1 MKKILALSTGL
12 FLYALNVNISAP
24 TVFPNEFADF
34 DEEFP
39 QSVDTNKTFSINGKF
54 KLRYYHFYRNTEID
68 NFKDRKNFIDAL
80 LEVKNSYH
88 KDIYSFNSTLFFMR
102 GNFSDTYKTRG
113 VFLEEF
119 RDMQRKVP
127 IIGIKEAYFLQNKD
141 NYDFIIGK
149 RIYVNSSSMLYSPSD
164 IFNLNISPDPLE
176 AYKVGSWQVRYDYFK
191 DNATYTFVFFPFYE
205 HSKTVSDKTRWGNN
219 SNNNNNDN
227 SDYCDKLCN
236 NSNNS
241 INSNYCNEL
250 CSLTSSDSDSD
261 KSLNSALNDIQ
272 AKSLISENRNK
283 LRAVFGYRNSVNG
296 YDITSNMGIGV
307 SPYPIIK
314 YTSTPGVYQI
324 SYPPTAF
331 LSYGVST
338 TVNKLELHS
347 EAYYQNVYDN
357 QDDDY
362 ISLVIGGKY
371 TFTNGVE
378 KLKLQQLD
386 MILEYAKEIFI
397 DGEHNYKVLTSS
409 RNYRLFKNDVL
420 LKLTGK
426 INEKWNVNY
435 FTNFRLF
442 YHSGDKTGGSYQKL
456 GTTYKPKDGMK
467 LSLYLELFN
476 GQENNI
482 YGQWKRNDRV
492 ISQITYNF

>member
-12 FLYALNVNISAP
+12 FLYALNVNIPAP

-34 DEEFP
+34 DEEFQ

-149 RIYVNSSSMLYSPSD
+149 RIYVNSSSMIYSPSD

-176 AYKVGSWQVRYDYFK
+176 LYKVGSWQVRCDYFK

-205 HSKTVSDKTRWGNN
+205 HSKTVSDKTRWGGNNNVNTSTNNTQGNN
-219 SNNNNNDN
+219 SN
-227 SDYCDKLCN
+227 
-236 NSNNS
+236 
-241 INSNYCNEL
+241 INSSTFNTNVNTNLFVLLPSYIA
-250 CSLTSSDSDSD
+250 TSIAPV
-261 KSLNSALNDIQ
+261 LNSIQ